1 MSFVNRLLEKFR
13 APKSA
18 EDMAEQDVFNQR
30 LTKMQGRVARAP
42 LHTPFRSSRLHPAA

>member
-30 LTKMQGRVARAP
+30 LTKMQGRAARVP
-42 LHTPFRSSRLHPAA
+42 QHTPFKNSRLHPAA